1 MGSRFP
7 SHQLSNGLYVSGR
20 PEQPKERAPTM
31 SSVAMPYTGGDIK
44 KSGELGK
51 MFDIPVDGS
60 KSRKSG
66 PITGAPSRTGSF
78 GGAASHSG
86 PIMPNAAARAA
97 YTTSGAVSSGGAG
110 SVSLKKS
117 NSGPLN
123 KHGEPVKKSSGPQS
137 GGVTPSGRQNSGPIP
152 PVLPTTGLIT
162 SGPISSGPLNSS
174 GAPRKVSGPLESMGS
189 MKNPASAVI
198 HNQAVTVLSQDDDF
212 SFRKNFPKLILWSLI
227 LLFVMGFIAGGFIL
241 GAVHNAILLIVV
253 VVLFGAVASFFIWNT
268 CFGTRAIMAY
278 IARYPDAEL
287 RNAKNGQFVKISG
300 VVTCGNVP
308 LESSFQRV
316 PRCVYTSTSLYEYR
330 GWDSKAANPTHRRFS
345 WGLRS
350 LERRAVDFYIS
361 DFQSGLRALVK
372 TGYGARVTPYVDD
385 SLVIDANPGA
395 EELSPDFL
403 KWLGERNL
411 SSDDRIMRMKEG
423 YIKEGSTVSVMGVVQ
438 RNDNVLMI
446 VPPPEPITTGCQ
458 WAKCIFPASLED
470 ELLYDSSSSDYYLQ
484 SVWKTQLKLLICVE
498 QSMLELSTR
507 EMARPS
513 GKQKSTKLVIVCVVL
528 LGFGLIGD
536 YLWASSPHF
545 ASSSYISNRVP
556 PNNPQS
562 NVIIPKQEPH
572 LADTKP
578 LKIKVDGVHD
588 RSLSATFADLP
599 APELKWEKMANAP
612 VPRLDGAAIQIKD
625 LLYVFAGYGTID
637 FVHSHVD
644 IYNFTGNT
652 WGGRFDMPKEMAHSH
667 LGMVTDGR
675 YIYVVTGQHGPQ
687 CRGPTARN
695 FVLDTKTRK
704 WQDLLPLPAPRYAP
718 ATQLW
723 RGRLHV
729 MGGSKEN
736 RHTPALEH
744 WSIAV
749 KDGKALEK
757 EWRTEIQIPRGG
769 PHRACVVVNDKLL
782 IIGGQEGDFMAK
794 PGSPIF
800 KCSRRNEIVYD
811 EVHMLDNEMKWKPL
825 PPMLKPDS
833 HIEFAWT
840 IVNNSIVIAG
850 GTTEKHP
857 ITKKMVLV
865 GEVFQFNLDT
875 LITEDFQKYAKSI
888 FRAADTW
895 SVIGKLPYRVK
906 TTLVGFWNGWLYFTS
921 GQRDRGPDDPAPKK
935 TRLGMELDAS
945 LHMVHV
951 FQLWCRLSAEPITVT
966 VDYEWKLATYKT
978 LKVFGHLCKTP
989 VEASTVSMEDLLKI
1003 KLEGILFMLVSHYD

>member
-7 SHQLSNGLYVSGR
+7 SHKLSNGLYVSGR

-31 SSVAMPYTGGDIK
+31 TSVAMPYTGGDIK
-44 KSGELGK
+44 RSGELGK

-97 YTTSGAVSSGGAG
+97 YTTSGAVSSGGSG

-137 GGVTPSGRQNSGPIP
+137 GGVTPSGRQNSGPLP

-189 MKNPASAVI
+189 MKNPGYAVI

-268 CFGTRAIMAY
+268 CFGRRAIMAY

-350 LERRAVDFYIS
+350 LERRVVDFYIS

-395 EELSPDFL
+395 EELSPDFV

-458 WAKCIFPASLED
+458 WAKCIFPASLEGIVLRCED
-470 ELLYDSSSSDYYLQ
+470 TSKHD
-484 SVWKTQLKLLICVE
+484 
-498 QSMLELSTR
+498 
-507 EMARPS
+507 
-513 GKQKSTKLVIVCVVL
+513 VI
-528 LGFGLIGD
+528 
-536 YLWASSPHF
+536 
-545 ASSSYISNRVP
+545 
-556 PNNPQS
+556 
-562 NVIIPKQEPH
+562 
-572 LADTKP
+572 
-578 LKIKVDGVHD
+578 
-588 RSLSATFADLP
+588 
-599 APELKWEKMANAP
+599 P
-612 VPRLDGAAIQIKD
+612 V
-625 LLYVFAGYGTID
+625 
-637 FVHSHVD
+637 
-644 IYNFTGNT
+644 
-652 WGGRFDMPKEMAHSH
+652 
-667 LGMVTDGR
+667 
-675 YIYVVTGQHGPQ
+675 
-687 CRGPTARN
+687 
-695 FVLDTKTRK
+695 
-704 WQDLLPLPAPRYAP
+704 
-718 ATQLW
+718 
-723 RGRLHV
+723 
-729 MGGSKEN
+729 
-736 RHTPALEH
+736 
-744 WSIAV
+744 
-749 KDGKALEK
+749 
-757 EWRTEIQIPRGG
+757 
-769 PHRACVVVNDKLL
+769 
-782 IIGGQEGDFMAK
+782 
-794 PGSPIF
+794 
-800 KCSRRNEIVYD
+800 
-811 EVHMLDNEMKWKPL
+811 
-825 PPMLKPDS
+825 
-833 HIEFAWT
+833 
-840 IVNNSIVIAG
+840 
-850 GTTEKHP
+850 
-857 ITKKMVLV
+857 
-865 GEVFQFNLDT
+865 
-875 LITEDFQKYAKSI
+875 
-888 FRAADTW
+888 
-895 SVIGKLPYRVK
+895 
-906 TTLVGFWNGWLYFTS
+906 
-921 GQRDRGPDDPAPKK
+921 
-935 TRLGMELDAS
+935 
-945 LHMVHV
+945 
-951 FQLWCRLSAEPITVT
+951 
-966 VDYEWKLATYKT
+966 
-978 LKVFGHLCKTP
+978 
-989 VEASTVSMEDLLKI
+989 
-1003 KLEGILFMLVSHYD
+1003 